1 MSLGT
6 TCWENCWTPNFI
18 DSWYAVYW
26 IWKEEAVKNTC
37 VCNLIVQQTN
47 NNKTAI
53 KSISTVKE
61 FWKLMTTNR
70 SHLGKCNLTCLLRS
84 YTDTKWTT
92 NQKNTEFSCDLAKWL
107 REPEEKHWECR
118 GFYPLFIKQNMCLLC
133 LVDQFLPSVFQLLPL
148 CPVSSS
154 LILHFPVSPLQVPK
168 NRIRWCQM

>member
-53 KSISTVKE
+53 ESISTVKE

-107 REPEEKHWECR
+107 REPEEKHWDCR
-118 GFYPLFIKQNMCLLC
+118 SFYPLFIKHHIRKYVLTL
-133 LVDQFLPSVFQLLPL
+133 FSKSISSFSFPIT
-148 CPVSSS
+148 SS
-154 LILHFPVSPLQVPK
+154 LSCVIFINLTFSCLSFASS
-168 NRIRWCQM
+168 